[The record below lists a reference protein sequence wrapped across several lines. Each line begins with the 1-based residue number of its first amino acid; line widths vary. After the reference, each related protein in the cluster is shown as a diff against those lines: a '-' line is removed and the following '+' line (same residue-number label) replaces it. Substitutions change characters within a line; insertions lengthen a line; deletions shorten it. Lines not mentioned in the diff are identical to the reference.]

1 MMVFK
6 MKLHNRIKRLLD
18 VLISMF
24 GLLLLSPLL
33 VFISFFIKMETK
45 GPIIFKQERLGINGR
60 VFKIYKFRSMKID
73 AEKDN
78 VGLFNYADD
87 PRVTKVGKFIRKT
100 SIDELPQLFNVLIG
114 DMSLVGPRPAVT
126 YELGD
131 FDTLNKRFK
140 KRFMVLPGITGL
152 AQVSGRNE
160 IPWDQ
165 KVDYDNKYI
174 DLFKKYGVFID
185 INIIFRTVINIFKSE
200 DIFEEK
206 LDANLSNED
215 AAKLAEAE
223 IIRKAHEPD

>member
-33 VFISFFIKMETK
+33 VIISFFIKMETK

-78 VGLFNYADD
+78 AGLFNYADD

-100 SIDELPQLFNVLIG
+100 SIDELPQLLNVLIG